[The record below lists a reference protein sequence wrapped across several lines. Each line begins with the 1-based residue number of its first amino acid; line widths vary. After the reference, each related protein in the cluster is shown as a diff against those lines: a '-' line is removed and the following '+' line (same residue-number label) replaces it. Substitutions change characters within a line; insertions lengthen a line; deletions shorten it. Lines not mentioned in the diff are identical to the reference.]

1 MKHIS
6 KILCIAGLLCA
17 IACVKEEQVG
27 EPQLEVNRNNI
38 SGEWELV
45 EWNGNSLEEGTF
57 FRINLVRNDGTF
69 TIVQNMDAFPEIPRE
84 ITGRYDLREDEV
96 YGSVISGIYDHEYG
110 LWANDYI
117 VTLKDAD
124 SMVWTSVS
132 DPEDVSVYIRAE
144 LPEDIQGI

>member
-57 FRINLVRNDGTF
+57 FRITLVRNDGTF

-84 ITGRYDLREDEV
+84 ITGRYDLSEDEV
-96 YGSVISGIYDHEYG
+96 YGSVITGIYDH
-110 LWANDYI
+110 
-117 VTLKDAD
+117 D
-124 SMVWTSVS
+124 SGFWSHKYSITVLTSRMMKWVAVD
-132 DPEDVSVYIRAE
+132 DPSFVQLFERV
-144 LPEDIQGI
+144 Q

>member
-1 MKHIS
+1 MIMKHI
-6 KILCIAGLLCA
+6 KAIFAAFCLLG
-17 IACVKEEQVG
+17 CVSCTKSNSGEE
-27 EPQLEVNRNNI
+27 PLLEVNRNNI

-96 YGSVISGIYDHEYG
+96 YGSVISGIYDHDSG
-110 LWANDYI
+110 LWSHEYSI
-117 VTLKDAD
+117 
-124 SMVWTSVS
+124 TSLTDVRMQWVATD
-132 DPEDVSVYIRAE
+132 DPDFVQIFER
-144 LPEDIQGI
+144 

>member
-1 MKHIS
+1 MIMKHI
-6 KILCIAGLLCA
+6 KAIFAAFCLLG
-17 IACVKEEQVG
+17 CVCCTKSNSGEE
-27 EPQLEVNRNNI
+27 PLLEVNRNNI

-96 YGSVISGIYDHEYG
+96 YGSVISGIYDHDSGFWSHEYS
-110 LWANDYI
+110 I
-117 VTLKDAD
+117 
-124 SMVWTSVS
+124 TSLTDVRMQWVATD
-132 DPEDVSVYIRAE
+132 DPDFVQIFER
-144 LPEDIQGI
+144 